1 MGSFWASQVA
11 LVVKNSSANAGGL
24 IDVSSI
30 PGSGRSSGGGHGN
43 PLQYSCL
50 ENAMGRGALQ
60 AMVHRVTKSQTQLKR
75 LGIHDEI
82 YASVLTH
89 FFTPFGPWE
98 GIMNLEEAV
107 SSAKSNFWR

>member
-1 MGSFWASQVA
+1 MEAEAQVGIKILRRNINNLRYA
-11 LVVKNSSANAGGL
+11 DDTTL
-24 IDVSSI
+24 
-30 PGSGRSSGGGHGN
+30 
-43 PLQYSCL
+43 
-50 ENAMGRGALQ
+50 M
-60 AMVHRVTKSQTQLKR
+60 TKSQTQLKR

>member
-1 MGSFWASQVA
+1 M
-11 LVVKNSSANAGGL
+11 VKNSSANAGGI

-30 PGSGRSSGGGHGN
+30 PGSGRSPGGGHGN

-89 FFTPFGPWE
+89 FLLHLVPGK
-98 GIMNLEEAV
+98 GL
-107 SSAKSNFWR
+107 